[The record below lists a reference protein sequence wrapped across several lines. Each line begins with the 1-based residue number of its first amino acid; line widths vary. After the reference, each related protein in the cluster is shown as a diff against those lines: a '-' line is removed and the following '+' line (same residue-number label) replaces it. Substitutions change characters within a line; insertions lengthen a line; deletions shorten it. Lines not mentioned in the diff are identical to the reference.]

1 MGRCTRNC
9 VSGRETHTKSHAE
22 SQGDCYIKTDGG
34 WINVSEAARIYG
46 KSRKW
51 VYDQIKR
58 YQIGTE
64 KTENQ
69 TRLRLV
75 DLIAHRG
82 EPQNGAPGNTETHT
96 EQSQKIT
103 PEIIPHTQYSTPE
116 TELLKQENQFLR
128 RRIEELEADKA
139 ERQVREA
146 QWNDERPRLQGI
158 IERQTYALPKPQSG
172 RGLYRFVQWV
182 QGR

>member
-1 MGRCTRNC
+1 M
-9 VSGRETHTKSHAE
+9 
-22 SQGDCYIKTDGG
+22 KTDGG
-34 WINVSEAARIYG
+34 WISVSEAARIYG

-103 PEIIPHTQYSTPE
+103 PHTHNSTATE
-116 TELLKQENQFLR
+116 TALLRQENTFLTKR
-128 RRIEELEADKA
+128 VAELEADRE
-139 ERQVREA
+139 ERRRRE
-146 QWNDERPRLQGI
+146 ERLQSI
-158 IERQTYALPKPQSG
+158 VERQTQALPKPQSEG
-172 RGLYRFVQWV
+172 VFSRFVQWV
-182 QGR
+182 QGC